1 VAETGQNFGTLLG
14 LARAGDRSAMDQLL
28 QQYALQV
35 ALVARVRLGA
45 ALRPHLDSVD
55 LVQSVHRS
63 LLAGLRDDKFG
74 EITTPEELLALA
86 LTMVQRKVARHWRH
100 LRRQERLSGVGSSKG
115 QLPSLLA
122 SLSDS
127 GSDPAKSVEIRDQVQ
142 QLCSELD
149 ETERRMIEL
158 RMDGHSTAEVAG
170 ILGIAANVLRV
181 RLSRLRQRLR
191 TRGLL
196 SEWL

>member
-1 VAETGQNFGTLLG
+1 MPESTSFEQLLAQARQG
-14 LARAGDRSAMDQLL
+14 DAGALGELARRYEPELR
-28 QQYALQV
+28 
-35 ALVARVRLGA
+35 LVARTRLAA
-45 ALRPHLDSVD
+45 ALRPSLDSMD

-63 LLAGLRDDKFG
+63 VLAGLRDDKF
-74 EITTPEELLALA
+74 EIATPEDLLALA

-100 LRRQERLSGVGSSKG
+100 LRRQERLSGGWSSAG
-115 QLPSLLA
+115 QLPSVLA
-122 SLSDS
+122 SLSDA
-127 GSDPAKSVEIRDQVQ
+127 GSDPVRSVEIRDQMQ
-142 QLCSELD
+142 QLFSELD

-191 TRGLL
+191 ERGLL